1 MALISLTP
9 VLLAGVLCLYAM
21 LCGIDV
27 YACLLDGAR
36 KGLSLAQELLPALIL
51 LFAAIYSFRAS
62 GFTDYLAALS
72 APLLR
77 RLGVPPETSLLMLL
91 RPLSGSAAM
100 AISTELMQRY
110 GADSLIGRTAAVM
123 IGSSE
128 TTFYVLAVYGAAAG
142 IRRTRWIIPAALCAD
157 LVCFL
162 SSAWICR
169 LLWT

>member
-1 MALISLTP
+1 MEFASVTEAVNWIHGES
-9 VLLAGVLCLYAM
+9 
-21 LCGIDV
+21 
-27 YACLLDGAR
+27 GAR
-36 KGLSLAQELLPALIL
+36 RKGEKHALDNM
-51 LFAAIYSFRAS
+51 RA
-62 GFTDYLAALS
+62 
-72 APLLR
+72 LLR